1 MKTIL
6 LTCQLCGKSFE
17 RKLSEHTKN
26 IKNNI
31 TKTFC
36 GLSCSTKNRND
47 SMTNEYWQNQY
58 KKQKKSFDIKRHSGN
73 RLDEYSPFRFF
84 LNSGRASIK
93 KHKHETD
100 VDLEYLKNLWEEQK
114 GICPYTKIKMI
125 LPRTTKES
133 NLKSLKKA
141 SLDRIDSSK
150 GYIKG
155 NVEFVCMVINLA
167 KNNYTKKEMEEF
179 ITEIKN
185 SSI

>member
-1 MKTIL
+1 MKTITQ
-6 LTCQLCGKSFE
+6 TCDCCKEEFE
-17 RKLSEHTKN
+17 QPVKEFNRKNKKGITKN
-26 IKNNI
+26 
-31 TKTFC
+31 FC
-36 GLSCSTKNRND
+36 SLSCFAHVRNT
-47 SMTNEYWQNQY
+47 SMSQEYWQNQY
-58 KKQKKSFDIKRHSGN
+58 KKQKKSFDIKHHSGN

-100 VDLEYLKNLWEEQK
+100 IDLEYLKNLWEEQK

-179 ITEIKN
+179 ITEIKLK
-185 SSI
+185 